1 MEYSGLK
8 EEDFDFSRFGFDT
21 DGHVCVASDESVS
34 TELKPI
40 SAAATFREMGYGIA
54 AAAEEE

>member
-8 EEDFDFSRFGFDT
+8 EEDFDFSRFGFDA
-21 DGHVCVASDESVS
+21 DGNVYVVSDESVS

-40 SAAATFREMGYGIA
+40 SAATFREMGYGIA
-54 AAAEEE
+54 EAAEEE